1 MEKVDS
7 PKTRWYKIG
16 IVYVV
21 FTGLVLLFTMLAQE
35 VMEAETLG
43 FDTAVLTMIHKI
55 ANPTL
60 NGLFLGVTNLA
71 GAVFIGII
79 TIALAVG
86 FYMRHEIY
94 NSLYIL
100 LTLGG
105 TIFLNTTLKIFFK
118 RTRPDLWSL
127 LVVEKS
133 YSFPSGHAMISMALA
148 LTLIVLTYYSRARW
162 FSIIL
167 GAFYVVLIGFSRL
180 YLGVHF
186 PTDILGGWL
195 ISSVWILLATR
206 LMFHNRAFRTDTL
219 T

>member
-71 GAVFIGII
+71 GAVFIGVI

-105 TIFLNTTLKIFFK
+105 TLVLNTTLKIFFK

>member
-105 TIFLNTTLKIFFK
+105 TLVLNTTLKIFFK
-118 RTRPDLWSL
+118 RTRPELWSL

>member
-71 GAVFIGII
+71 GAVFIGMI

-133 YSFPSGHAMISMALA
+133 CSFPSGHAMISMALA
-148 LTLIVLTYYSRARW
+148 LTLIVLTYYSRARC

>member
-105 TIFLNTTLKIFFK
+105 TIVLNTTLKIFFK

>member
-105 TIFLNTTLKIFFK
+105 TLVLNTTLKIFFK

>member
-100 LTLGG
+100 LTLCG

>member
-60 NGLFLGVTNLA
+60 NGLFLEVTNLA